1 MGKDIFFVLISCIIK
16 RVQEYIYT
24 CIIEFKQYPI
34 QVELVPEGKTRV
46 SSMYSIKSRLSLQ
59 LASMCIFFTMKKIS
73 IHKKSHSGI
82 CIIVNYIEAF
92 NRR

>member
-16 RVQEYIYT
+16 RVQEYIY
-24 CIIEFKQYPI
+24 IIEFKQYPI

-59 LASMCIFFTMKKIS
+59 LATMCIFFKMKKIS